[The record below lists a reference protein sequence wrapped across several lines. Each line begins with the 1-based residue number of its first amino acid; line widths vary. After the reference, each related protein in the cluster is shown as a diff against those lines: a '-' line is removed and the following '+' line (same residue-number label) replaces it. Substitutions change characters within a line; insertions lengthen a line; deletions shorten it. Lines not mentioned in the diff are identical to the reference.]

1 MENVAYYGL
10 IAGAIAA
17 VLQEA
22 GQRFGLIRQWK
33 RTIALGLAVAAG
45 GVAAILSG
53 STDGQ
58 DPLVAMGAALAASQ
72 AIWALVLA
80 KLGTEGG

>member
-33 RTIALGLAVAAG
+33 RTIALGLAVIAGAA
-45 GVAAILSG
+45 AALLSG
-53 STDGQ
+53 STEGQ
-58 DPLVAMGAALAASQ
+58 DPFVAMGAALAASQ
-72 AIWALVLA
+72 AIYAIVLTKVGA
-80 KLGTEGG
+80 EGG